1 VPSLGAKENAVP
13 RSIMS
18 LEEVAARLEIQALLT
33 RYTIAIDTHDWE
45 LLDTVFTPDAWID
58 YESSGGIKGPYPE
71 VRRWLGEVLP
81 LLPQKQHLIAA
92 PHLAFNGD
100 RAHARTHVHNPNAF
114 PQPDGSSL
122 YMIVDAH
129 YDDELVWTDAGWRI
143 AKRVEV
149 QVMKRGGR

>member
-1 VPSLGAKENAVP
+1 MP

-18 LEEVAARLEIQALLT
+18 LEEVSARLEIQALLT

-45 LLDTVFTPDAWID
+45 LLDSVFTADAWID
-58 YESSGGIKGPYPE
+58 YESSGGIKGRYPE

-81 LLPQKQHLIAA
+81 LLPRKQHLIAA
-92 PHLAFNGD
+92 PHLAFEGD
-100 RAHARTHVHNPNAF
+100 RARARTYVHNPNGF
-114 PQPDGSSL
+114 PQPDGSSV
-122 YMIVDAH
+122 YMIVDAY

-149 QVMKRGGR
+149 QVLKRDGR